1 MSETQGAASGLTR
14 EEQNKLVM
22 PMLRK
27 YAPQIVE
34 VAKLYNDNYPIS
46 TTPPAV
52 IDAVTVALPL
62 RHFMVMAA
70 MCINLVAAEIAAEKP
85 AA

>member
-1 MSETQGAASGLTR
+1 
-14 EEQNKLVM
+14 
-22 PMLRK
+22 
-27 YAPQIVE
+27 
-34 VAKLYNDNYPIS
+34 
-46 TTPPAV
+46 V